1 MYICMYI
8 YLYVS
13 YSRLTVGPSGLKF
26 FEETLKFRG
35 GKIDYFFSIRN
46 FYYVKKMIFFKSEFD
61 FLKFHGQRRA
71 LQLVYDIY

>member
-46 FYYVKKMIFFKSEFD
+46 FYYVKKMIFLNRNLIF
-61 FLKFHGQRRA
+61 
-71 LQLVYDIY
+71 